1 MPICCRISCDD
12 WAEAQCRAILDNVRK
27 AMKPTSRLLI
37 VEMVLPEGDA
47 PHPGKMIDLLMLVT
61 TGGQERS
68 ESEYR
73 QLLDSSG
80 FQLTRVVPTRSA
92 VSIVEATVA

>member
-1 MPICCRISCDD
+1 
-12 WAEAQCRAILDNVRK
+12 
-27 AMKPTSRLLI
+27 MKPESRLLI

-47 PHPGKMIDLLMLVT
+47 PHPGKMIDLLMLVM

-73 QLLDSSG
+73 QLLDSAG
-80 FQLTRVVPTRSA
+80 FQLTPMVPTRSA
-92 VSIVEATVA
+92 VSVVEATLA

>member
-1 MPICCRISCDD
+1 
-12 WAEAQCRAILDNVRK
+12 
-27 AMKPTSRLLI
+27 MKPTSRLLI
-37 VEMVLPEGDA
+37 VEMVLPEGDG

-80 FQLTRVVPTRSA
+80 FQLTRVVPTKSA
-92 VSIVEATVA
+92 VSIVEGTLA

>member
-1 MPICCRISCDD
+1 
-12 WAEAQCRAILDNVRK
+12 
-27 AMKPTSRLLI
+27 MKPTSRLLI

-61 TGGQERS
+61 IGGQERS